1 MKRLVFALV
10 LACLNFV
17 SWPYCVLAEDPA
29 AHSVQYNRDV
39 RRILSDKCFACHGPD
54 DEHREADLR
63 LDVQEEA
70 IEAGA
75 IAPGN
80 PNESLL
86 IERILSSDDDLV
98 MPPPSSGQLTTEEK
112 ETLIQWIKAG
122 GDYQRHWAFEPVRR
136 VEPPQVKDVSWPRSP
151 IDRFILGKLEERGL
165 TPSEEASRRTLV
177 RRLYLDLIGLLPT
190 PDEVDSFVHDD
201 SEGAYERLV
210 NSLLDSDHYGERWG
224 RHWLDQARYA
234 DSNGYTFDN
243 ARTMW
248 PYRDWVIQA
257 FNDDMPFDQFTME
270 QLAGDLL
277 PDPTTSQLIATGFHR
292 NTLINEEGGTDDE
305 QFRVESVIDRTNTT
319 GTVWLA
325 LTVGCA
331 QCHNHKFDPISQEDY
346 YGLYAFFNST
356 EDKNNRGPEIMV
368 EDPHAERLR
377 EIVHELKERRESQKS
392 EAETSG
398 AKMEWTTLVPVNA
411 LADSKASFETL
422 DDQSLLVRGENAIRD
437 LYQVDYQIEAADIA
451 SLQLR
456 VIPHE
461 SLPRG
466 GPGRASNGNF
476 VLVDV
481 RVEDSEGAALPLQ
494 KFATA
499 DYSQP
504 GHDVSRAVDDDPKT
518 GWAINTNQKG
528 NVEHWANFVLEE
540 PYRVDAKTTLRL
552 KLRCD
557 QGTKPY
563 NIGRFQLLASSELPP
578 AADRNAAIIES
589 LEAEK
594 KKLESKR
601 VRLMVMRERKTP
613 RDTHLLIR
621 GDFLRPG
628 KRVKPTPLT
637 NLHPSTEEPS
647 DLDRLDLANWL
658 IDSANPLTPRVVV
671 NRMWH
676 HYFGRGLVETVE
688 DFGSQGTSPS
698 HPELLDWLAAEFVA
712 GGWSQKHIHRMI
724 ATSAVYRQASKTRS
738 DLETVDP
745 LNELLGRQNRL
756 RVDAEIVRDL
766 ALSASGKLSPKVGG
780 PPVYPPQ
787 PEGVYAFTQKKKSW
801 PTSTGPD
808 RFRRTMY
815 TFFYRSSPHPMLTT
829 FDTPRFNVTC
839 TRRSRSNTPLQSL
852 MVANDPGM
860 YELVQALADQVMK
873 EKEDDRERVRYA
885 MERCMCRQPQAAEE
899 EFLLDYLQSQRDISG
914 RSERQAWTAVAR
926 VLMNLDEFITR
937 E

>member
-1 MKRLVFALV
+1 MNRLVFALV
-10 LACLNFV
+10 LASLIATWSHRV
-17 SWPYCVLAEDPA
+17 DAEDSAVPL
-29 AHSVQYNRDV
+29 VQYNRDV
-39 RRILSDKCFACHGPD
+39 RSILSDKCFACHGPD
-54 DEHREADLR
+54 AEHREADLR
-63 LDVQEEA
+63 LDVQSEA

-75 IAPGN
+75 VTPGN

-86 IERILSSDDDLV
+86 VERILSLDDDLV
-98 MPPPSSGQLTTEEK
+98 MPPPSSGRLTREEK
-112 ETLIQWIKAG
+112 ETLIEWIKAG

-136 VEPPQVKDVSWPRSP
+136 VEPPQVEDASWPRSP
-151 IDRFILGKLEERGL
+151 IDRFILRKLEESGL
-165 TPSEEASRRTLV
+165 SPSQEASRRTLI
-177 RRLYLDLIGLLPT
+177 RRLYLDLIGLLPN
-190 PDEVDSFVHDD
+190 PEEVDSFLDDD

-210 NSLLDSDHYGERWG
+210 DSLLDSDHYGERWG

-248 PYRDWVIQA
+248 PYRDWVIKA
-257 FNDDMPFDQFTME
+257 FNEDMPFDQFTME

-277 PDPTTSQLIATGFHR
+277 PNPTKSQLIATGFHR

-356 EDKNNRGPEIMV
+356 EDKNNRGPEILV

-377 EIVHELKERRESQKS
+377 EIMQELKGRRKTQQL
-392 EAETSG
+392 EANTSD
-398 AKMEWTTLVPVNA
+398 ASMEWTTLIPVHA
-411 LADSKASFETL
+411 EADSKASFETL
-422 DDQSLLVRGENAIRD
+422 DDQSLLVGGENAIRD
-437 LYQVDYQIEAADIA
+437 LYQVEYQIEAAEIA

-476 VLVDV
+476 VLVEV
-481 RVEDSEGAALPLQ
+481 RVEDAEGVELPLQ
-494 KFATA
+494 RFATA

-504 GHDVSRAVDDDPKT
+504 GHDVSRAVDDDLKT

-540 PYRVDAKTTLRL
+540 PYRVDGRAKLRL

-557 QGTKPY
+557 QGTKSY
-563 NIGRFQLLASSELPP
+563 NVGRFQLLASNQLPP

-594 KKLESKR
+594 KKLEAKR

-613 RDTHLLIR
+613 RDTHILIR

-628 KRVKPTPLT
+628 KRVTPTALT
-637 NLHPSTEEPS
+637 QLHSSSEAAANRN
-647 DLDRLDLANWL
+647 RLDLANWL

-671 NRMWH
+671 NRMWS
-676 HYFGRGLVETVE
+676 HYFGRGIVETVE

-698 HPELLDWLAAEFVA
+698 HPELLDWLASEFVA
-712 GGWSQKHIHRMI
+712 VGWSQKHIHRLI
-724 ATSAVYRQASKTRS
+724 TTSAVYRQASNTRS
-738 DLETVDP
+738 DLELADP
-745 LNELLGRQNRL
+745 LNELIGRQNRL

-766 ALSASGKLSPKVGG
+766 ALSASGRLSPQVGG

-787 PEGVYAFTQKKKSW
+787 PDGVYAFTQKKKNW

-860 YELVQALADQVMK
+860 YELVQALADRVMK
-873 EKEDDRERVRYA
+873 EKEDDLERVRHA
-885 MERCMCRQPQAAEE
+885 MERCMCRLPQPEE
-899 EFLLDYLQSQRDISG
+899 EAFLLEYLQSQRDIRG
-914 RSERQAWTAVAR
+914 PDSERNAWTAVAR